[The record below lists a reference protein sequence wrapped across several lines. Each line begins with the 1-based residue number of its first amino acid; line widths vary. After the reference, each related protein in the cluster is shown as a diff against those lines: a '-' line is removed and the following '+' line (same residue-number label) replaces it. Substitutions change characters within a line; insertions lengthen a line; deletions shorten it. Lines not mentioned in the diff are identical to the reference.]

1 MESVPCVSLITV
13 DDNTFVIVRQT
24 LAGGTSELVMNI
36 AQYSGLMFVLKSM
49 EKQLMAD
56 EMQKRA
62 NTLLATATIQDN
74 HFESNV
80 DVASDRTRAVAFNDF
95 DIENCYD
102 PNKPEMGI
110 ECEPLEKKPRVEKP
124 VKTKAISTTR
134 VRDELVDIYA
144 MLFCEL
150 YAEKLAEKCNGC
162 LFGKFTAAEHN
173 VCKVMKKRDRIELV
187 FNDVMVDIPENAV
200 RQKLAER
207 EGDQIYIDKNILM
220 NDVNWTRKLKLKLEK
235 YI

>member
-1 MESVPCVSLITV
+1 
-13 DDNTFVIVRQT
+13 
-24 LAGGTSELVMNI
+24 
-36 AQYSGLMFVLKSM
+36 
-49 EKQLMAD
+49 
-56 EMQKRA
+56 
-62 NTLLATATIQDN
+62 
-74 HFESNV
+74 
-80 DVASDRTRAVAFNDF
+80 
-95 DIENCYD
+95 
-102 PNKPEMGI
+102 
-110 ECEPLEKKPRVEKP
+110 KKLRVEKP

-150 YAEKLAEKCNGC
+150 YAEKLAEKCSGC